1 MPCSG
6 SAAAQCIDE
15 LVCEFL
21 TGDIKD
27 IEVWVQLFD
36 FIHNREQ
43 KMRFPQ
49 TRRTEEKQRVIQ
61 LGRVLRDRKGS
72 GLRELVG

>member
-1 MPCSG
+1 M
-6 SAAAQCIDE
+6 
-15 LVCEFL
+15 
-21 TGDIKD
+21 
-27 IEVWVQLFD
+27 QLFD